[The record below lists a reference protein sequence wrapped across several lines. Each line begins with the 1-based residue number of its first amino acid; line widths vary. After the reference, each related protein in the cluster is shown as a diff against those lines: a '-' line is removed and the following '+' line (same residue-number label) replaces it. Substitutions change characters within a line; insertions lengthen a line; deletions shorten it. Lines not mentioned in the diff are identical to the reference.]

1 MLCCLTLTCTR
12 SFTGSR
18 AILSG
23 PAGGVVG
30 YALTSYSLASR
41 QPVIGFDMG
50 GTSTDVSRY
59 DGKYDHVFETV
70 TAGYTIQTPQ
80 LDINTVAAG
89 GGSKLFFQSGMF
101 AVGPDSASSEPG
113 PACYKKGGPL
123 TITDA
128 NLVLGRLL
136 PEFFP
141 KIFGK
146 NQDEALDLEAS
157 QALFRELADKVS
169 RPLRTLK
176 TNRSSD

>member
-1 MLCCLTLTCTR
+1 
-12 SFTGSR
+12 
-18 AILSG
+18 
-23 PAGGVVG
+23 
-30 YALTSYSLASR
+30 
-41 QPVIGFDMG
+41 MG

-128 NLVLGRLL
+128 NLLLGHLL

-146 NQDEALDLEAS
+146 NQDESLDFEAS
-157 QALFRELADKVS
+157 KLLFQELADKVGHENE
-169 RPLRTLK
+169 TLK
-176 TNRSSD
+176 LSKEKYL